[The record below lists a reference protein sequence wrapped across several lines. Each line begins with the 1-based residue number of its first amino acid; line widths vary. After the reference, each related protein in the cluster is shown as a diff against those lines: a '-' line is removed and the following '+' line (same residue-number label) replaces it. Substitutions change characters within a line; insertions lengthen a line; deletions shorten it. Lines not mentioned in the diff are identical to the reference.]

1 MKFVKQMPR
10 RCSTIY
16 TIRRHGLLLLLGLL
30 AILAPVSTEVA
41 HADPGYAYYWSL
53 TFDFEN
59 NFDGILHV
67 DVGFNENGGV
77 QQPAL
82 YGENFNV
89 PCKRVGNVT
98 LTGGSAKFAGGY
110 LQCDLDVKSALTAA
124 FAKCQ
129 QEHPGCTLAI
139 NEVESYR
146 NFRMLA
152 GVISTVVGSAPLFYH
167 EDAVFTIM
175 PDTATTQVASTLTPI
190 GPLTSSPT
198 AAPLN
203 TPQFYAAEYEC
214 DGGVGC
220 ANYFTVTGALQST
233 TLPAQTP
240 GGATTLPARPSTNNL
255 GSRPSTSGYS
265 SRSRMPS
272 SQPRMSSSPRASVPR
287 MSRGG
292 GGRRR

>member
-1 MKFVKQMPR
+1 MNFVKQMPR
-10 RCSTIY
+10 RYVMINP
-16 TIRRHGLLLLLGLL
+16 IRRQSLLLLLGLL

-59 NFDGILHV
+59 KFDGTLHIE
-67 DVGFNENGGV
+67 VGVNENGGV

-82 YGENFNV
+82 YSENFNV
-89 PCKRVGNVT
+89 PCKRVGSVA
-98 LTGGSAKFAGGY
+98 LTGGRAKFTGGY

-129 QEHPGCTLAI
+129 QDHPGCTMPI
-139 NEVESYR
+139 NEVEPYR

-152 GVISTVVGSAPLFYH
+152 GVISPVVGSAPLFYH

-175 PDTATTQVASTLTPI
+175 PDISTAQVASTLTPI
-190 GPLTSSPT
+190 GPLTSAAA

-214 DGGVGC
+214 NGGPGC
-220 ANYFTVTGALQST
+220 ANYVTVTGALQST
-233 TLPAQTP
+233 SLPAQTVQFSTP
-240 GGATTLPARPSTNNL
+240 ATKVYIGYNRATGAT
-255 GSRPSTSGYS
+255 
-265 SRSRMPS
+265 MPTGTELLS
-272 SQPRMSSSPRASVPR
+272 LFVDPPNF
-287 MSRGG
+287 GNH
-292 GGRRR
+292 

>member
-1 MKFVKQMPR
+1 MNFVKQMV
-10 RCSTIY
+10 
-16 TIRRHGLLLLLGLL
+16 RHCATLRMIWHHVLLLVLGLF

-59 NFDGILHV
+59 KFDGTLHI
-67 DVGFNENGGV
+67 DVGVNENGGV

-82 YGENFNV
+82 YSENFNV

-124 FAKCQ
+124 VAKCQ
-129 QEHPGCTLAI
+129 QGHPGCTLAI
-139 NEVESYR
+139 NEVEPYR

-175 PDTATTQVASTLTPI
+175 PDTTTTHVASTLTPV

-214 DGGVGC
+214 GGVGC

-233 TLPAQTP
+233 TFPAQMVEFSTP
-240 GGATTLPARPSTNNL
+240 ATKVYIGYNRATGAT
-255 GSRPSTSGYS
+255 
-265 SRSRMPS
+265 MPTGTELLS
-272 SQPRMSSSPRASVPR
+272 LFVDPPNF
-287 MSRGG
+287 GNH
-292 GGRRR
+292 

>member
-1 MKFVKQMPR
+1 MNFLEHRSR
-10 RCSTIY
+10 RLSTIR
-16 TIRRHGLLLLLGLL
+16 TTWRSVLLLVVGLF
-30 AILAPVSTEVA
+30 AILAPVSTEVV

-59 NFDGILHV
+59 NFNGILHV

-89 PCKRVGNVT
+89 PCKRVGNVV
-98 LTGGSAKFAGGY
+98 LTGGSAKFNGGY
-110 LQCDLDVKSALTAA
+110 LQCDLDIYSALTAA

-129 QEHPGCTLAI
+129 QEHPGCTMTI
-139 NEVESYR
+139 NAVEPYR

-152 GVISTVVGSAPLFYH
+152 GLISPVVGSAPLFYH
-167 EDAVFTIM
+167 EDAVFTVM
-175 PDTATTQVASTLTPI
+175 PDTATTQVTSTLTPI
-190 GPLTSSPT
+190 GLLTSSST

-214 DGGVGC
+214 DGGAGC

-233 TLPAQTP
+233 TLPAQTVQFSTP
-240 GGATTLPARPSTNNL
+240 ATKVYIGYNRATGATIPAGTELLSLVVDPPNFGNH
-255 GSRPSTSGYS
+255 
-265 SRSRMPS
+265 
-272 SQPRMSSSPRASVPR
+272 
-287 MSRGG
+287 
-292 GGRRR
+292 